1 MAVSLTAHISTLR
14 GLTSALAGVLLVTLA
29 LGAVIGSQTDVALPA
44 RLAGLIVAFVLIVT
58 AVTLFLRSRLLRPLG
73 GVVDALVE
81 GSTHIQST
89 TAQVASDTQLLIT
102 VTSSQAT
109 SIEQMSA
116 TVEEL
121 ASMTRRNADHATQ
134 TDHLMKETREAVAQ
148 ASDSMRGLVDSMQ
161 QIKSS
166 SADTSRIVKSIDG
179 IAFQTNL
186 LALNAAVEAARA
198 GEHGAGFAV
207 VAQEVRSLAQRAAG
221 AASESSALIEDT
233 SRQVVA
239 AAALMERTR
248 ERFDKVHAHVSQ
260 SSGFVSQIAEASAEQ
275 ARGID
280 QLNVTFTEIDRV
292 VQQSVSSAEHAD
304 AAARQ
309 MSAESQHMDAT
320 ISRLREITKDGDTA
334 IRHQD
339 QADAA
344 MHLRI
349 AVTPLV
355 ARRVCRVDPWA
366 ARGTDP
372 QLRQSARHPGHH
384 RPRPA
389 VAGAP
394 RRRPAVRVGTC
405 ARHPTTRAPSTPVAQ
420 GYADLCGESVWDV
433 EVDRDALIA
442 TSPLILHGEFEK
454 GVYTLP
460 GNDRVRQVASLEE
473 LRQFVGVTVA
483 SWKVDV
489 RTLHAMRLERIEQVF
504 RGENLFSALAQGRA
518 DFTLLEF
525 AATPD
530 MSVTSG
536 GVKLVPVSGCKVP
549 LPGSRSWVVSKRS
562 PHAERLAGALEHGL
576 QLLRNEGRIERA
588 FRESGFFH
596 PRVVEWKRLV

>member
-1 MAVSLTAHISTLR
+1 MTAHLSTVR
-14 GLTSALAGVLLVTLA
+14 GLTSALAGVLFVTLA
-29 LGAVIGSQTDVALPA
+29 LGAVIGSQTDVALAA
-44 RLAGLIVAFVLIVT
+44 RLAWLIVAFVLIVT
-58 AVTLFLRSRLLRPLG
+58 GVTLFLRSRLLEPLG
-73 GVVDALVE
+73 GAVDALVE
-81 GSTHIQST
+81 GSTHIQSA

-134 TDHLMKETREAVAQ
+134 TDHLMRETREAVAQ

-161 QIKSS
+161 QIQSS

-339 QADAA
+339 QADAT
-344 MHLRI
+344 MRLRI

-355 ARRVCRVDPWA
+355 ARAFA
-366 ARGTDP
+366 AWTHGMPVAQIRNYGSPHATRATIDLVL
-372 QLRQSARHPGHH
+372 QLQALLAAGQHFEWELRESADN
-384 RPRPA
+384 
-389 VAGAP
+389 AGAK
-394 RRRPAVRVGTC
+394 
-405 ARHPTTRAPSTPVAQ
+405 HEVAQ
-420 GYADLCGESVWDV
+420 GYADLCGETVWDV
-433 EVDRDALIA
+433 EVDSGAWIA
-442 TSPLILHGEFEK
+442 TSPLILHGQFEK
-454 GVYTLP
+454 GIYTLP
-460 GNDRVRQVASLEE
+460 ASDRVRQVASLDD
-473 LRQFVGVTVA
+473 LRRFVGVTVA

-489 RTLHAMRLERIEQVF
+489 RTLRAMRLERIEQVF
-504 RGENLFSALAQGRA
+504 KGEHLFSALAQGRA

-530 MSVTSG
+530 MSVTNG

-562 PHAERLAGALEHGL
+562 PHAERLAAALERGL
-576 QLLRNEGRIERA
+576 LLLRNEGRIERA